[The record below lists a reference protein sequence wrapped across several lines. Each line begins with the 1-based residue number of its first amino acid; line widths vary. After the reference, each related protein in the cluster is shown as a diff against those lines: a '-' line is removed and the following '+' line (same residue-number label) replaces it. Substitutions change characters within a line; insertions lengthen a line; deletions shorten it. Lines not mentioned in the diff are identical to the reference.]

1 VGHKTAKKGE
11 LRMKA
16 QQGQTKH
23 HLVFEALKNE
33 IISGKYKEGDRFP
46 TEWELVERFG
56 FSRPTV
62 THALRDLQADGFLE
76 RRQGSGTFLTA
87 GKRLLKGYFGMIIP
101 SHGSIEIFTPI
112 CAAISTCSQEFGYT
126 LLFGHAS
133 AATVEEQEKR
143 LLELCAQ
150 YIRQK
155 VAGVFLE
162 PLLELEPEH
171 ETVNRKI
178 LKMFEDSQI
187 PVVLIDRDIVHFPE
201 RSAYDLVG
209 IDNLSA
215 GYRITD
221 HLIRSGARKIIFMT
235 HQRLAPTV
243 QQRIAGMCDALVNAG
258 IPWDASTIAYGSAGD
273 RAYVRSVVGKTKKH
287 RPDAIICAN
296 DVTALQLI
304 STLAELGLRVPEDI
318 RITGFDDVQH
328 AKLVSPALTTVRQP
342 CTEIGTLAAKTLMR
356 RIIDPNTPPHTILL
370 HAPLVI
376 RKSA

>member
-1 VGHKTAKKGE
+1 MNAGHD
-11 LRMKA
+11 
-16 QQGQTKH
+16 QTKH

-33 IISGKYKEGDRFP
+33 IIAGKYKEGERFP
-46 TEWELVERFG
+46 TEWELVGRFG
-56 FSRPTV
+56 YSRPTV
-62 THALRDLQADGFLE
+62 TRALRDLQADGFLE

-112 CAAISTCSQEFGYT
+112 CAAISTYSQDFGYT

-133 AATVEEQEKR
+133 AETFEEQEKR

-162 PLLELEPEH
+162 PLLELKPEH

-178 LKMFEDSQI
+178 LKTFEASRI
-187 PVVLIDRDIVHFPE
+187 PVVLLDRDIVHFPL

-215 GYRITD
+215 GYRLAD
-221 HLIRSGARKIIFMT
+221 HLIRNGARKIIFMT
-235 HQRLAPTV
+235 HQQLAPTV
-243 QQRIAGMCDALVNAG
+243 QQRIAGMCDALINAG
-258 IPWDASTIAYGSAGD
+258 IPWDVSTIAYGNAGD
-273 RAYVRSVVGKTKKH
+273 RSFVRSVIGKTRKN
-287 RPDAIICAN
+287 RPDAVICAN
-296 DVTALQLI
+296 DTTALQLI

-342 CTEIGTLAAKTLMR
+342 CAEIGTLAAKTLIR
-356 RIIDPNTPPHTILL
+356 RILDPNTPPHTILL
-370 HAPLVI
+370 HAPLVV

>member
-1 VGHKTAKKGE
+1 
-11 LRMKA
+11 MKA
-16 QQGQTKH
+16 VHEQTKH

-33 IISGKYKEGDRFP
+33 ILSGKYKEGERFP
-46 TEWELVERFG
+46 TEWELVGRFG

-76 RRQGSGTFLTA
+76 RRQGAGTFLTA

-112 CAAISTCSQEFGYT
+112 CAAISTYSQDFGYT

-162 PLLELEPEH
+162 PLLELKPEQ
-171 ETVNRKI
+171 ETVNREI
-178 LKMFEDSQI
+178 LKMFEASRI
-187 PVVLIDRDIVHFPE
+187 PVVLLDRDIVHFPE

-215 GYRITD
+215 GYRIAD
-221 HLIRSGARKIIFMT
+221 YLIRNGARKIIFLT
-235 HQRLAPTV
+235 HQRFAPTV
-243 QQRIAGMCDALVNAG
+243 QQRIAGMCDALVNAD
-258 IPWDASTIAYGSAGD
+258 IPWDVSTIAYGNADD
-273 RAYVRSVVGKTKKH
+273 RSFVRSVIGKTKKK
-287 RPDAIICAN
+287 RPDAVICAN
-296 DVTALQLI
+296 DLTAVQLI
-304 STLAELGLRVPEDI
+304 STLSELGLRVPADI
-318 RITGFDDVQH
+318 PYNGLRRCATCETGFAGADPPCG
-328 AKLVSPALTTVRQP
+328 SPAPRSERSRP
-342 CTEIGTLAAKTLMR
+342 K
-356 RIIDPNTPPHTILL
+356 P
-370 HAPLVI
+370 
-376 RKSA
+376 